1 MPRALVYMTKSI
13 DFYFDFISPYSYL
26 ANKKLNL
33 LNNDKKIKINYKP
46 ILLGGL
52 HNLGGITAPAFNERK
67 MKNMKNDCELIAT
80 KNNIQFKWNDEFPIN
95 TLNLMRGY
103 LLMNDDLKEKY
114 FDFCFDAYWKNN
126 IDIADEK
133 NITVILNN
141 IGFNKENF
149 FNGIKDLKIK
159 ETLKDLTKMAFDK
172 NIFGAPTFVVNNK
185 IFWGQDRLDYALDEY
200 KV

>member
-1 MPRALVYMTKSI
+1 MTKLI

-26 ANKKLNL
+26 AFNKLKSLNKD
-33 LNNDKKIKINYKP
+33 NQININYKP

-80 KNNIQFKWNDEFPIN
+80 KNNIHFKWNTKFPIN
-95 TLNLMRGY
+95 SLYLMRGY
-103 LLMNDDLKEKY
+103 LLINDDLKEKY
-114 FDFCFDAYWKNN
+114 FDFCFNAYWKDN
-126 IDIADEK
+126 IDITDEK
-133 NITVILNN
+133 NITIILDN

-149 FNGIKDLKIK
+149 FDGIKDLKIK
-159 ETLKDLTKMAFDK
+159 EKLKDLTKNAFDK
-172 NIFGAPTFVVNNK
+172 DIFGAPTFVVNNK

-200 KV
+200 NT

>member
-1 MPRALVYMTKSI
+1 MTKLI

-26 ANKKLNL
+26 AFNKLKSLNKD
-33 LNNDKKIKINYKP
+33 NQININYKP

-80 KNNIQFKWNDEFPIN
+80 KNNIHFKWNTKFPIN
-95 TLNLMRGY
+95 SLYLMRGY
-103 LLMNDDLKEKY
+103 LLINDDLKEKY
-114 FDFCFDAYWKNN
+114 FDFCFNAYWKDN

-133 NITVILNN
+133 NITIILDN
-141 IGFNKENF
+141 IGFNKKNF
-149 FNGIKDLKIK
+149 FDGIKDLKIK
-159 ETLKDLTKMAFDK
+159 EKLKDLTKNAFDK
-172 NIFGAPTFVVNNK
+172 DIFGAPTFVVNNK

-200 KV
+200 NT